1 MEKLSVKDI
10 RGRFA
15 DYCNNLLTYNKE
27 LNDEF
32 TIDGTVT
39 EDIKKYGKTMYFTIT
54 DDDKSFIKVK
64 VDEENIENMPILSP
78 GNRINVKGKI
88 SLNKT
93 GFVKGF
99 ELLQLN
105 ATAIERLSTMTPD
118 YSSALLYVSMNKKV
132 KRNIDYKGKSS
143 MTVAVITSRDGEG
156 LPDVQYALGGC
167 DYFKL
172 NHVPTNMFDPDEI
185 AANILRAEED
195 IVLVVRGGTTNVEIF
210 NDIKILKAII
220 GSKSYTVCGIGHAQQ
235 EPLINKVVDVE
246 QSTPTSAGMF
256 LKNSYNAFVKALEGE
271 RQRAEF
277 QKKNSSKSKFI
288 VALII
293 VIILLLL
300 NNKFKLL

>member
-1 MEKLSVKDI
+1 
-10 RGRFA
+10 
-15 DYCNNLLTYNKE
+15 
-27 LNDEF
+27 
-32 TIDGTVT
+32 
-39 EDIKKYGKTMYFTIT
+39 
-54 DDDKSFIKVK
+54 
-64 VDEENIENMPILSP
+64 
-78 GNRINVKGKI
+78 
-88 SLNKT
+88 
-93 GFVKGF
+93 
-99 ELLQLN
+99 
-105 ATAIERLSTMTPD
+105 
-118 YSSALLYVSMNKKV
+118 
-132 KRNIDYKGKSS
+132 
-143 MTVAVITSRDGEG
+143 
-156 LPDVQYALGGC
+156 
-167 DYFKL
+167 
-172 NHVPTNMFDPDEI
+172 MFDPDEI

-271 RQRAEF
+271 RQRVEF